1 MERNIWLE
9 IVTFSYNQERLHSL
23 RNVFSSCLPFP
34 YIIFI
39 WKGGWSPG
47 LEVNLA
53 MDYVNYPG
61 FLSLSL
67 DLALFIIYRTLKGKK
82 ITSTHCLSIK

>member
-1 MERNIWLE
+1 MERNIWLD

-47 LEVNLA
+47 LVVNLA
-53 MDYVNYPG
+53 MDDVNCPG

-67 DLALFIIYRTLKGKK
+67 DLVLFIIYRTLRRKK
-82 ITSTHCLSIK
+82 SQVSICLSIK